1 MRQKVKGFT
10 LPELLLAAAILGFVL
25 VSLLFLFTS
34 CLFLNESS
42 RDLTFAVSHA
52 EYVMEDIK
60 NTSFP
65 LIPAKAG
72 TMDATAITV
81 VGLTPMTSESIV
93 TAVSGTGIL
102 TVTVTVNWS
111 QRGVRSRSAV
121 LTTKIARP

>member
-1 MRQKVKGFT
+1 MRQRRKGFT
-10 LPELLLAAAILGFVL
+10 LPELLLAVAILGFVL

-42 RDLTFAVSHA
+42 RDLSFAVSHA

-65 LIPAKAG
+65 QIPAKAG
-72 TMDATAITV
+72 TMDATAITAA
-81 VGLTPMTSESIV
+81 GLTPIIGESIV
-93 TAVSGTGIL
+93 TAVSGTDTL

-111 QRGVRSRSAV
+111 QRGIRSRSAV
-121 LTTKIARP
+121 LTTIIASP

>member
-72 TMDATAITV
+72 TMDATAITAA
-81 VGLTPMTSESIV
+81 GLTPMTSESIV

-111 QRGVRSRSAV
+111 QRGVRNRSAV
-121 LTTKIARP
+121 LTTIIARP